1 MQRTGRVRT
10 KKRKDRKRE
19 GKKSIKQRKGVFL
32 FLTAHLKK
40 VKVIK

>member
-19 GKKSIKQRKGVFL
+19 GKNLSSKEKGYFYS
-32 FLTAHLKK
+32 
-40 VKVIK
+40 